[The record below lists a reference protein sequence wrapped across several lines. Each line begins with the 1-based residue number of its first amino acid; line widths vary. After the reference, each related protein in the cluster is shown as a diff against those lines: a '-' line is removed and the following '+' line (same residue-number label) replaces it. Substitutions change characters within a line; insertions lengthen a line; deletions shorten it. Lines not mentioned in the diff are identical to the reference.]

1 MARPLRIEFP
11 GAWYHVMNR
20 GAGRKAIFLNDGDR
34 VQFLKV
40 VDDVVDTYRLEVHA
54 YCLMNTHYHLLV
66 RTPRGNLARAMRHLN
81 GVYTQRFNR
90 ARRLDGP
97 LFRGRYKAI
106 LIDADSHLAQVSRY
120 IHLNPVEAKIVRD
133 PADCRW
139 SSYRYFVG
147 KEAAPRW
154 LNTTLTL
161 ELFGKTDKA
170 AGLYRDFLMQGVDEK
185 TKQFYGKRR
194 QEPILGGDD
203 FREKVGGGTAGSN
216 PDKEIA
222 ERKYLQ
228 KRLTVEEIIEFVAE
242 GFTTTPE
249 ALLKDGRGRR
259 GEGLPRIVGMAL
271 SRRPGGHSLGEIGR
285 VFGSS
290 YSGVSVAERRLA
302 EKISKDGDLSER
314 IRSIV
319 SSAFSGL
326 EYKVK
331 T

>member
-20 GAGRKAIFLNDGDR
+20 GAGRKAIFTKDDDR
-34 VQFLKV
+34 MKFLKV
-40 VDDVVDTYRLEVHA
+40 LDDVVDTYRLEVHA
-54 YCLMNTHYHLLV
+54 YCLMDTHYHLLV

-106 LIDADSHLAQVSRY
+106 LIDADSYLAQVSRY
-120 IHLNPVEAKIVRD
+120 IHLNPVEAKIIRD
-133 PADCRW
+133 PVDSQW
-139 SSYRYFVG
+139 SSCRYFVG
-147 KEAAPRW
+147 KESVPRW
-154 LNTTLTL
+154 LNTKSTLD
-161 ELFGKTDKA
+161 LFGKTDKA
-170 AGLYRDFLMQGVDEK
+170 AGLYRDFLMQGVDEGIK
-185 TKQFYGKRR
+185 RFYGKSR
-194 QEPILGGDD
+194 QEPILGGEV
-203 FREKVGGGTAGSN
+203 FLKKIVGGATDITLG
-216 PDKEIA
+216 KEIA
-222 ERKYLQ
+222 ERKFLQ
-228 KRLTVEEIIEFVAE
+228 KQLTVEEIIECVAD
-242 GFTTTPE
+242 GFKTTPN

-259 GEGLPRIVGMAL
+259 EEGLPRIVGMAL

-290 YSGVSVAERRLA
+290 YSAVSVAERRMWEKMNKDQDLA
-302 EKISKDGDLSER
+302 GR
-314 IRSIV
+314 VRSIV
-319 SSAFSGL
+319 NSAFSGV